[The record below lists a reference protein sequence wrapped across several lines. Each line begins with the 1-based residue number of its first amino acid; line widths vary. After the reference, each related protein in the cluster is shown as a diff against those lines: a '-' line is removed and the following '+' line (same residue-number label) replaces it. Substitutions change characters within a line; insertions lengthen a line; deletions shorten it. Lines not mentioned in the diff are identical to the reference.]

1 MFTSVR
7 AKEPDTGRITCRS
20 YDLVRD
26 AVCLTRMAP
35 GTVLVLGPA
44 VGVVA
49 QAVAVAIT
57 WPEWLRVEHE
67 VAVLVGIPAQPAH
80 PALWDR
86 PPPAPAPGPAPGTR

>member
-57 WPEWLRVEHE
+57 WPEGLRVEHE
-67 VAVLVGIPAQPAH
+67 AAGLVGILARQAH
-80 PALWDR
+80 PSVRDG
-86 PPPAPAPGPAPGTR
+86 PPPAPALGHALGV